1 MKWHWF
7 FLTIAATTAI
17 TLPIPAL
24 SEDCNVETWNQTLKY
39 QRKVDH
45 WYNEQA
51 TKFNVFLKKHRHQ
64 VFLHQEFNTQEL
76 EMFWRPQKRNLHKII
91 SQQIDASREVIRV
104 LDYQSDRISE
114 ESRRVKSAQ
123 QRWYRISKQCE
134 KDNQLANAATSL
146 GYVKSNK
153 ALKADVS
160 QLLSKMEQIKAI
172 YQREVDILTW
182 TKDEDE
188 H

>member
-64 VFLHQEFNTQEL
+64 VFLHREFNTQEL
-76 EMFWRPQKRNLHKII
+76 EMFWRPQKRHLHKII

-104 LDYQSDRISE
+104 L
-114 ESRRVKSAQ
+114 AQ